1 MKIAVVQT
9 ASSYD
14 KGANRDLVTRLVA
27 DAAQGRPDLVVLP
40 EAMMSDFAVEGDSVA
55 AAAESLDGEFVATL
69 RKCAVEYGVAVV
81 AGGFG
86 GRLDQHPPD
95 NTLLGVG
102 AGGPPLGG
110 DRQNSLL
117 DAV

>member
-14 KGANRDLVTRLVA
+14 KAANRDLVTRLVA

-69 RKCAVEYGVAVV
+69 RKCAVEYGVAGLAGVV
-81 AGGFG
+81 GRSGG
-86 GRLDQHPPD
+86 QHPAHNNLP
-95 NTLLGVG
+95 
-102 AGGPPLGG
+102 
-110 DRQNSLL
+110 
-117 DAV
+117 